1 MTLFSNKIIKEA
13 FNEDAVRFDITTQ
26 ALIPANQISRAHIIF
41 KEEGVVCGIEGIKT
55 IFRTLDK
62 NVRLTSYVRDGARV
76 KKNTKI
82 VFLQGKTRAILTGE
96 RTALNFLSHLSGIAT
111 TTARYVKSVRPYR
124 AKIVDTRKTTPG
136 LRALEKYAVRCG
148 GGVNHRADLQEVM
161 MIKDNHKLFL
171 PPNAWTKTIQAIR
184 QQTKKPII
192 IEVDNLLEFKEA
204 LTAKPDIILLDNM
217 KPQTIRKA
225 IQLKKK
231 NGSGKKP
238 LLEASGGI
246 NIANVRSIARTG
258 VDRIS
263 IGALTHSSQ
272 AVDVSLELIR

>member
-26 ALIPANQISRAHIIF
+26 ALISANQISRAYIIF
-41 KEEGVVCGIEGIKT
+41 KEEGVVCGLEAIKT

-82 VFLQGKTRAILTGE
+82 VFLQGKTRAILAGE

-148 GGVNHRADLQEVM
+148 GGINHRADLQEVM
-161 MIKDNHKLFL
+161 MI
-171 PPNAWTKTIQAIR
+171 
-184 QQTKKPII
+184 
-192 IEVDNLLEFKEA
+192 
-204 LTAKPDIILLDNM
+204 
-217 KPQTIRKA
+217 
-225 IQLKKK
+225 
-231 NGSGKKP
+231 
-238 LLEASGGI
+238 
-246 NIANVRSIARTG
+246 
-258 VDRIS
+258 
-263 IGALTHSSQ
+263 
-272 AVDVSLELIR
+272 